1 MLVLLLLY
9 NSAFKELHYH
19 IVCPCLSPFLSSSWR
34 NCNSLSSQVCGLK
47 KKIMF
52 LILYYEDGTVILYV
66 IKFCNGS
73 LFS

>member
-19 IVCPCLSPFLSSSWR
+19 IVCP
-34 NCNSLSSQVCGLK
+34 SLSLPLFQLEKLQQPIITGKWFK

-52 LILYYEDGTVILYV
+52 PILYYEDGTVILYA
-66 IKFCNGS
+66 ITILQWFII
-73 LFS
+73 